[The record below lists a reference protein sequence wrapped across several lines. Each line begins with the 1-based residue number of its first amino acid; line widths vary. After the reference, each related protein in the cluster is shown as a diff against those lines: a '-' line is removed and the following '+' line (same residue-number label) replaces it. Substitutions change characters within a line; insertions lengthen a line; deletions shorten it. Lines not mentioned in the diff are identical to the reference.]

1 MAISSGKSSARKTV
15 RQLSFAAAIF
25 AATGLVVAQSAP
37 EIETALK
44 PLRFSA
50 ADILSSR
57 GKATWWDSL
66 TRASEKDRRIAELE
80 RQVQELSRYKLA
92 AYTMTARMETYERI
106 LKLMGEPLHKG
117 LTARVVSEIDG
128 PFSLTRLANAGAE
141 QGVPEDAIA
150 LNEGG
155 LVGRVI
161 QRGRSSAR
169 ILLVTDYNS
178 RVPVLGEVSGARG
191 VMFGD
196 RDGQGTLTDMPERGG
211 FRVGERILTS
221 GEGGLFPNG
230 LLVGR
235 AYQQDENWRV
245 ALGMH
250 EGNADY
256 VRLVPPAR
264 IPKPEDDPVPAPEAE
279 IPLASATGDGEGV
292 R

>member
-15 RQLSFAAAIF
+15 RQLSFAGAIF

-37 EIETALK
+37 EIESQLQ
-44 PLRFSA
+44 PLRLA
-50 ADILSSR
+50 AGDILSSR

-66 TRASEKDRRIAELE
+66 TRASEKDQRIAELE

-92 AYTMTARMETYERI
+92 AYTMTSRMETYERM
-106 LKLMGEPLHKG
+106 LKLMGEPVTEG
-117 LTARVVSEIDG
+117 LTARIVSEVDG
-128 PFSLTRLANAGAE
+128 PFSLTRLANAGAD
-141 QGVPEDAIA
+141 QGVPEDAVA

-161 QRGRSSAR
+161 QRGRSSSR

-191 VMFGD
+191 VMYGD
-196 RDGQGTLTDMPERGG
+196 RDGQGTLTDMPERDG
-211 FRVGERILTS
+211 FRPGERILTS
-221 GEGGLFPNG
+221 GEGGLYPNG

-235 AYQQDENWRV
+235 AYLEGESWRV

-250 EGNADY
+250 DGNADY
-256 VRLVPPAR
+256 VRLIPPAR
-264 IPKPEDDPVPAPEAE
+264 IPKPEDDPVVETE
-279 IPLASATGDGEGV
+279 DELPLATATVEGEGA